1 MADISAK
8 QVQALR
14 AKTDLPMMDCKNALV
29 EAKGDETAAL
39 ELLRKRFADKM
50 TTRAEKEAA
59 NGRIG
64 VYADAQAAAVAELR
78 CETDFVATND
88 KFTQLADAVARQVAA
103 TGVTDVE
110 KLKATKLPNGQTVN
124 DLLVDAFGKL
134 RENMFIHRT
143 ARLTGPGACY
153 VHHNGRVGTIV
164 IGDNEPGEP
173 GRHVCMHVASTPV
186 ILGLVREDVSPALVQ
201 EAKERATT
209 EAAGKPP
216 QIVEKIV
223 AGKLAKWYQERVLT
237 EQAFVMDDK
246 KSVGAYAK
254 ENGFAVKA
262 FLKYEVGG
270 LK

>member
-1 MADISAK
+1 MAEISAK

-14 AKTDLPMMDCKNALV
+14 SKTDLPMMDCKNALV
-29 EAKGDETAAL
+29 EAKGDEAQAL

-64 VYADAQAAAVAELR
+64 VFADGNAAAMAELR

-88 KFTQLADAVARQVAA
+88 KFTELANVVARQAA
-103 TGVTDVE
+103 TTGVTDVE
-110 KLKATKLPNGQTVN
+110 QLKATKLPDGRTVN

-134 RENMFIHRT
+134 RENMYIQRAT
-143 ARLTGPGACY
+143 RLAGPGAGY
-153 VHHNGRVGTIV
+153 VHHNGRVATIV
-164 IGDNEPGEP
+164 VCDKEPGEP

-186 ILGLVREDVSPALVQ
+186 ILGLVREDVATALVQ
-201 EAKERATT
+201 EAKERAAV

-216 QIVEKIV
+216 PIIDKIV
-223 AGKLAKWYQERVLT
+223 AGKMNKWYQERVLT
-237 EQAFVMDDK
+237 EQPFVMDDK
-246 KSVGAYAK
+246 KSVGTYAQ
-254 ENGFAVKA
+254 ENGFVVKA
-262 FLKYEVGG
+262 FLKFEVGG